1 MQQNRGTMC
10 KSFPAGKAAANGA
23 LAALLAARGFNSSE
37 EILEGKRGFCRIY
50 SATATPERILDELGT
65 RWEIA
70 RNGYKPYAC
79 GVVLHPLIDA
89 MIDMSHRAGV
99 APADVERV
107 ELHVHPHAVK
117 ITGVDDPKSGLMSKF
132 SINHSASVAYVDRA
146 AGILQYT
153 DARAGAP
160 DILDFRAKIVVAT
173 VDGFRKDQ
181 AAATLIAR
189 DGTRH
194 EVEIAHASG
203 TTDNPMSDAALEAK
217 FLANAEPVL
226 GAARARRVVETT
238 AALDTLDDA
247 RHLIGL
253 CA

>member
-1 MQQNRGTMC
+1 VASPPGNPTCYGFSLKRMNRRSTEAD
-10 KSFPAGKAAANGA
+10 PAKRSLLRSVEEMTKLVGKVPLKDLVREATDIIER
-23 LAALLAARGFNSSE
+23 LCIEAALQLN
-37 EILEGKRGFCRIY
+37 
-50 SATATPERILDELGT
+50 D
-65 RWEIA
+65 
-70 RNGYKPYAC
+70 NN
-79 GVVLHPLIDA
+79 
-89 MIDMSHRAGV
+89 RA
-99 APADVERV
+99 
-107 ELHVHPHAVK
+107 
-117 ITGVDDPKSGLMSKF
+117 S
-132 SINHSASVAYVDRA
+132 
-146 AGILQYT
+146 T